1 MSEKVNTM
9 EELDDNPLAAL
20 EGVGVEDIES
30 LKKTTGLNYEN
41 YISIPKSEA
50 LPIMRVLDSL
60 SKIASDS
67 YAKNLCIS
75 TEGKFIVFRYNN
87 APYLFEYRIENRTG
101 HSIEAVS
108 IPINHIRKLLNNVNT
123 NLIFVQ
129 EDGQMNVCLGE
140 NLLFVETMPFDKKYY
155 DFNFKECAEGL
166 DLPYMKDHLRSFSAL
181 LSATN
186 NASEKNLICKDGVS
200 YFNAGAILGKA
211 KSFFGNHKVVISKIV
226 LDAVSALVDET
237 KSGILMNIDGS
248 KMTLEFAGLAKCE
261 FPVTTDPATFD
272 TFLSPVFVDSFK
284 YDNSV
289 LVVNESLRQLLQV
302 INAMDYFTSFVKIE
316 FKESEFVL
324 TAHRKEGGPIEYN
337 FKYLEGAANA
347 STINVGI
354 PVLLAVLNKANNSTK
369 YSTSTGN
376 LIVDLGTVTF
386 CIRSNS

>member
-1 MSEKVNTM
+1 MPM

-20 EGVGVEDIES
+20 EGVVAEDIEN

-67 YAKNLCIS
+67 YAKNLCVS
-75 TEGKFIVFRYNN
+75 TEGKFIIFRYNN

-129 EDGQMNVCLGE
+129 EGGQLNVCLGE

-155 DFNFKECAEGL
+155 DFQFKECSEGL
-166 DLPYMKDHLRSFSAL
+166 DLPYLKDHLRSFSAL

-211 KSFFGNHKVVISKIV
+211 KSFFGQHQVVISKIV

-237 KSGILMNIDGS
+237 KSGVLMNIDGS

-261 FPVTTDPATFD
+261 FPVTTDPTTFD
-272 TFLSPVFVDSFK
+272 TFLSPLFVDSFK
-284 YDNSV
+284 YESSV
-289 LVVNESLRQLLQV
+289 LVVNESLKQLLQV
-302 INAMDYFTSFVKIE
+302 INALDYFTSFVKLE
-316 FKESEFVL
+316 FAEDKFTL
-324 TAHRKEGGPIEYN
+324 TAHRKEGGPVTYD
-337 FKYLEGAANA
+337 FKYLDGKSSPAV
-347 STINVGI
+347 INVGI
-354 PVLLAVLNKANNSTK
+354 PVLLAVLGKANNNTK
-369 YSTSTGN
+369 YSTVNGN
-376 LIVDLGTVTF
+376 LIVDLDTVVY
-386 CIRSNS
+386 CIRSNA

>member
-1 MSEKVNTM
+1 MSENLIPM

-20 EGVGVEDIES
+20 EGVVAEDIEN

-41 YISIPKSEA
+41 YISIMKSEA

-67 YAKNLCIS
+67 YAKNLCVS
-75 TEGKFIVFRYNN
+75 TEGKFIIFRYNN

-129 EDGQMNVCLGE
+129 EGGQLNVCLGE

-155 DFNFKECAEGL
+155 DFQFKECSEGL
-166 DLPYMKDHLRSFSAL
+166 DLPYLKDHLRSFSAL

-211 KSFFGNHKVVISKIV
+211 KSFFGQHQVVISKIV

-237 KSGILMNIDGS
+237 KSGVLMSIDGS

-272 TFLSPVFVDSFK
+272 TFLSPLFVDSFK
-284 YDNSV
+284 YESSV
-289 LVVNESLRQLLQV
+289 LVVNESLKQLLQV
-302 INAMDYFTSFVKIE
+302 INALDYFTSFVKLE
-316 FKESEFVL
+316 FAEDKFTL
-324 TAHRKEGGPIEYN
+324 TAHRKEGGPVTYD
-337 FKYLEGAANA
+337 FKYLDGKSSPAA
-347 STINVGI
+347 INVGI
-354 PVLLAVLNKANNSTK
+354 PVLLAVMGKANNNTK
-369 YSTSTGN
+369 YSTVNGN
-376 LIVDLGTVTF
+376 LIVDLDTVVY

>member
-1 MSEKVNTM
+1 MPM

-20 EGVGVEDIES
+20 EGVVAEDIEN

-67 YAKNLCIS
+67 YAKNLCVS
-75 TEGKFIVFRYNN
+75 TEGKFIIFRYNN

-129 EDGQMNVCLGE
+129 EGGQLNVCLGE

-155 DFNFKECAEGL
+155 DFQFKECSEGL
-166 DLPYMKDHLRSFSAL
+166 DLPYLKDHLRSFSAL

-211 KSFFGNHKVVISKIV
+211 KSFFGQHQVVISKIV

-237 KSGILMNIDGS
+237 KSGVLMNIDGS

-261 FPVTTDPATFD
+261 FPVTTDPTTFD
-272 TFLSPVFVDSFK
+272 TFLSPLFVDSFK
-284 YDNSV
+284 YESSV
-289 LVVNESLRQLLQV
+289 LVVNESLKQLLQV
-302 INAMDYFTSFVKIE
+302 INALDYFTSFVKLE
-316 FKESEFVL
+316 FAEDKFTL
-324 TAHRKEGGPIEYN
+324 TAHRKEGGPVTYD
-337 FKYLEGAANA
+337 FKYLDGKSLPAA
-347 STINVGI
+347 INVGI
-354 PVLLAVLNKANNSTK
+354 PVLLAVLGKANNNTK
-369 YSTSTGN
+369 YSTVNGN
-376 LIVDLGTVTF
+376 LIVDLDTVVY

>member
-1 MSEKVNTM
+1 MPM

-20 EGVGVEDIES
+20 EGVVAEDIEN

-67 YAKNLCIS
+67 YAKNLCVS
-75 TEGKFIVFRYNN
+75 TEGKFIIFRYNN

-129 EDGQMNVCLGE
+129 EGGQLNVCLGE

-155 DFNFKECAEGL
+155 DFQFKECSEGL
-166 DLPYMKDHLRSFSAL
+166 DLPYLKDHLRSFSAL

-211 KSFFGNHKVVISKIV
+211 KSFFGQHQVVISKIV

-237 KSGILMNIDGS
+237 KSGVLMNIDGS

-261 FPVTTDPATFD
+261 FPVTTDPTTFD
-272 TFLSPVFVDSFK
+272 TFLSPLFVDSFK
-284 YDNSV
+284 YESSV
-289 LVVNESLRQLLQV
+289 LVVNESLKQLLQV
-302 INAMDYFTSFVKIE
+302 INALDYFTSFVKLE
-316 FKESEFVL
+316 FAEDKFTL
-324 TAHRKEGGPIEYN
+324 TAHRKEGGPVTYD
-337 FKYLEGAANA
+337 FKYLDGKSSPA
-347 STINVGI
+347 TINVGI
-354 PVLLAVLNKANNSTK
+354 PVLLAVLGKANNNTK
-369 YSTSTGN
+369 YSTVNDN
-376 LIVDLGTVTF
+376 LIVDLDTVVY
-386 CIRSNS
+386 CIRSNA